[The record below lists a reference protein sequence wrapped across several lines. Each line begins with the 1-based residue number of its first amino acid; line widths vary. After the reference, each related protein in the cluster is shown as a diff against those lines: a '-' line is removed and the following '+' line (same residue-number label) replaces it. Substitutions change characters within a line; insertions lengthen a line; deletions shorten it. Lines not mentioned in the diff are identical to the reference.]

1 MSTKHR
7 AYCESPI
14 GLLEI
19 TGGRSGIESVSFVE
33 RRKGRKERS
42 GSIADVPQMLQEC
55 ASQLKEYFEG
65 SRKTFELR
73 LAPSGTVFQKR
84 VWKALLGIP
93 WGRTKS
99 YRDVARTIGSPLAAR
114 AVGGANHRNRIV
126 VVIPCHRVV
135 GSDGQLTG
143 YGGGLWRKEWLLAH
157 EARPGRS
164 PVGETRRGRTGR
176 PRRHE

>member
-1 MSTKHR
+1 MKAPGGGVDGPMDAKTR
-7 AYCESPI
+7 VYYESPI

-33 RRKGRKERS
+33 RRKERRKRNAPNA
-42 GSIADVPQMLQEC
+42 GVPRTLEEC

-65 SRKTFELR
+65 SRKTFDLR

-84 VWKALLGIP
+84 VWRALLGIP

-99 YRDVARTIGSPLAAR
+99 YRDIARTVGNPLATR
-114 AVGGANHRNRIV
+114 AVGGANHSNPIV
-126 VVIPCHRVV
+126 IIIPCHRVV
-135 GSDGQLTG
+135 GSDGRLTG

-157 EARPGRS
+157 EARPVEAPSG
-164 PVGETRRGRTGR
+164 
-176 PRRHE
+176 